1 VGRLEQVPGGRRG
14 VSAAGSPVDWSHTIE
29 SLFDRIPYGLFTV
42 NDSGTVL
49 ALNAAGRRLLLGATR
64 PSREPLTCCDLVCDW
79 IDDGTDAP
87 RCLTQEVLGARQ
99 ASSEI
104 EARLHLRGGPNT
116 AWVTVS
122 SLGEGG
128 GAIFHLRAE
137 QASEPRRSSG
147 AVALPSPRLRVFAL
161 GQTRVES
168 AAGGSIGGRWI
179 EQRPGQLLKY
189 LVCARQ
195 RVVDADEI
203 TQALWPRAKA
213 GTLSSV
219 RYFVHMLRTRLEP
232 TREAGTPSS
241 FIVSRGGGYAVNTAR
256 VWIDATEFEQGIA
269 AGLAALAAEQRDVA
283 VARLE
288 RAMSLYRGDFLE
300 DEPYAEWALAE
311 RDRLRE
317 LAGRALRALTE
328 LRLATGA
335 VELAARHARRLA
347 DLEPHDSDAQRRHIE
362 FSLSRGRRSEAVRRY
377 RLFRRRLARDF
388 GEEPDFTLADLTH
401 PAQHDD

>member
-1 VGRLEQVPGGRRG
+1 VPGERRSS
-14 VSAAGSPVDWSHTIE
+14 SAAGSPVDSSQTIE

-42 NDSGTVL
+42 NDAGTVL
-49 ALNAAGRRLLLGATR
+49 ALNPAGRRLLLGETR
-64 PSREPLTCCDLVCDW
+64 PSREPLSCCDLVCDW
-79 IDDGTDAP
+79 IDEGAGAP
-87 RCLTQEVLGARQ
+87 RCLTQEALATRQ
-99 ASSEI
+99 PSAEI
-104 EARLHLRGGPNT
+104 VVRLRLRGGPST

-122 SLGEGG
+122 SLGDRG
-128 GAIFHLRAE
+128 GAIFHLRAD
-137 QASEPRRSSG
+137 QVGEPARSTG
-147 AVALPSPRLRVFAL
+147 AVAVPGPRLRVFAL

-179 EQRPGQLLKY
+179 EQRPGQLFKY

-203 TQALWPRAKA
+203 TRALWPGGRAR
-213 GTLSSV
+213 TLSSV

-232 TREAGTPSS
+232 AREAGTHSS
-241 FIVSRGGGYAVNTAR
+241 FIVSRGGGYTINAAR
-256 VWIDATEFEQGIA
+256 VWVDATEFEQGIA

-283 VARLE
+283 IARLE

-328 LRLATGA
+328 LRLAAGA
-335 VELAARHARRLA
+335 VELAARHARRVA

-362 FSLSRGRRSEAVRRY
+362 LSLSRGRRSEAVRRY
-377 RLFRRRLARDF
+377 ALFRRRLAHDF

-401 PAQHDD
+401 PAQDDD